1 VFVPWSRAR
10 RVPRRSPSPGTR
22 SWNTGET
29 LDLGRTLR
37 AYTYGGAY
45 ANFAEHNRGTLR
57 AGKLADVIVLS
68 EDVHQIPE
76 QQIPHTTVTHT
87 IVGGQIVHR
96 QA

>member
-1 VFVPWSRAR
+1 
-10 RVPRRSPSPGTR
+10 VPRRSPSPGTR

-45 ANFAEHNRGTLR
+45 ASFTGHNRGTLR

-68 EDVHQIPE
+68 EDVYQIPE
-76 QQIPHTTVTHT
+76 RQIPPTTVTHT
-87 IVGGQIVHR
+87 IVGGQILHR